1 VTSAPLRGTLPAEI
15 LMRLVTFNSQG
26 AQRWGR
32 LAGETVVDL
41 SGAGIAQSVLAL
53 LEAGD
58 AALAAARTADGPRLA
73 LADVKLHAPVLRP
86 PKILGI
92 GLNYADHAR
101 ETNQKTPEVPLVFNK
116 QVTATSGPFD
126 PIVRPRVS
134 QQLDYEGE
142 LGFVIGRRCRF
153 VPRAQARDAIAGFV
167 VVNDVSVRDWQRRT
181 PTMTMG
187 KSFDTHC
194 PFGPALVTRDEVANE
209 GALEIST
216 WVNGERRQHSHT
228 DQLIFDCA
236 ALIEHLS
243 TAFTLEPGDLVSTGT
258 PAGVAVAMNPPR
270 WLVPGDVVRVEIA
283 GLGAIENRVVDEA
296 P

>member
-1 VTSAPLRGTLPAEI
+1 
-15 LMRLVTFNSQG
+15 MRLVTFSHQG
-26 AQRWGR
+26 ALRWGR
-32 LAGETVVDL
+32 VEGDSVVDL
-41 SGAGIAQSVLAL
+41 SGAALPKSVLAL

-58 AALAAARTADGPRLA
+58 GALAAARSASGPRLA
-73 LADVKLHAPVLRP
+73 LRDVRLHAPVLRP

-126 PIVRPRVS
+126 AIVRPRVS
-134 QQLDYEGE
+134 QHLDYEGE
-142 LGFVIGRRCRF
+142 LGFVIGRRCRH
-153 VPRAQARDAIAGFV
+153 VPRASARDVIAGFV

-194 PFGPALVTRDEVANE
+194 PFGPALALRDEVPDE
-209 GALEIST
+209 GALAIST
-216 WVNGERRQHSHT
+216 FVNGERRQHSNT

-243 TAFTLEPGDLVSTGT
+243 TAFTLEPGDLVTTGT
-258 PAGVAVAMNPPR
+258 PAGVAVAMNPPK
-270 WLVPGDVVRVEIA
+270 WLVPGDVVRVEIE
-283 GLGAIENRVVDEA
+283 GLGAIENRVVDE
-296 P
+296 

>member
-1 VTSAPLRGTLPAEI
+1 VRFVSFTHQDTL
-15 LMRLVTFNSQG
+15 
-26 AQRWGR
+26 RWGR
-32 LAGETVVDL
+32 LEGDAIVDL
-41 SGAGIAQSVLAL
+41 SGAGVAPSVLAL
-53 LEAGD
+53 LEAGR
-58 AALAAARTADGPRLA
+58 AALATAQRASGPRIA
-73 LADVKLHAPVLRP
+73 RADVKLHAPVLRP

-101 ETNQKTPEVPLVFNK
+101 ETNQKTPEAPLVFNK

-126 PIVRPRVS
+126 AIVRPRVS
-134 QQLDYEGE
+134 QHLDYEGE
-142 LGFVIGRRCRF
+142 LGFVIGARCRH
-153 VPRAQARDAIAGFV
+153 VPRARARDVIAGFV

-194 PFGPALVTRDEVANE
+194 PFGPALVTADEVANE

-216 WVNGERRQHSHT
+216 WVNGERRQHSNT
-228 DQLIFDCA
+228 NQLIFDCA

-258 PAGVAVAMNPPR
+258 PAGVAVAMNPPK

-283 GLGAIENRVVDEA
+283 GLGAIENRVVDEG
-296 P
+296 

>member
-1 VTSAPLRGTLPAEI
+1 V
-15 LMRLVTFNSQG
+15 RLVSFTSLG
-26 AQRWGR
+26 ALRWGR
-32 LAGETVVDL
+32 LEDDTVVDL
-41 SGAGIAQSVLAL
+41 SGAALPRGVLAL

-58 AALAAARTADGPRLA
+58 AALAEARRASGPRLA
-73 LADVKLHAPVLRP
+73 LRDVRLHAPVLRP

-101 ETNQKTPEVPLVFNK
+101 ETNQKPPDVPLVFNK
-116 QVTATSGPFD
+116 QVTAASGPFD

-134 QQLDYEGE
+134 HALDYEGE
-142 LGFVIGRRCRF
+142 LGFVIGKRCRH
-153 VPRAQARDAIAGFV
+153 VPRAGARDVIAGFV

-194 PFGPALVTRDEVANE
+194 PFGPALVTRDELANE
-209 GALEIST
+209 GKLEIST
-216 WVNGERRQHSHT
+216 FVNGERRQHSNT

-258 PAGVAVAMNPPR
+258 PAGVAVAMNPPK
-270 WLVPGDVVRVEIA
+270 WLVPGDLVRVEIE
-283 GLGAIENRVVDEA
+283 GLGAIENRVVDE
-296 P
+296 

>member
-1 VTSAPLRGTLPAEI
+1 
-15 LMRLVTFNSQG
+15 MRLVTFSHQG
-26 AQRWGR
+26 ALRWGR
-32 LAGETVVDL
+32 VEGDSVVDL
-41 SGAGIAQSVLAL
+41 SGAALPKSVLAL

-58 AALAAARTADGPRLA
+58 GALAAARSASGPRLA
-73 LADVKLHAPVLRP
+73 LRDVRLHAPVLRP

-126 PIVRPRVS
+126 AIVRPRVS
-134 QQLDYEGE
+134 QHLDYEGE
-142 LGFVIGRRCRF
+142 LGFVIGRRCRH
-153 VPRAQARDAIAGFV
+153 VPRASARDVIAGFV

-194 PFGPALVTRDEVANE
+194 PFGPALALRDEVPDE
-209 GALEIST
+209 GALAIST
-216 WVNGERRQHSHT
+216 FVNGERRQHSNT
-228 DQLIFDCA
+228 DQLIFDCT

-243 TAFTLEPGDLVSTGT
+243 TAFTLEPGDLVTTGT
-258 PAGVAVAMNPPR
+258 PAGVAVAMNPPK
-270 WLVPGDVVRVEIA
+270 WLVPGDVVRVEIE
-283 GLGAIENRVVDEA
+283 GLGAIENRVVDE
-296 P
+296 

>member
-1 VTSAPLRGTLPAEI
+1 
-15 LMRLVTFNSQG
+15 MRLVSFTSQG
-26 AQRWGR
+26 SLRWGR
-32 LAGETVVDL
+32 LDGDAVVDL
-41 SGAGIAQSVLAL
+41 ASAALPKSVLAL
-53 LEAGD
+53 LEAGG
-58 AALAAARTADGPRLA
+58 AALAAARNTSGPRLA
-73 LADVKLHAPVLRP
+73 LADVRLHAPVLRP

-92 GLNYADHAR
+92 GLNYADHAK

-126 PIVRPRVS
+126 AIVRPRVS
-134 QQLDYEGE
+134 QHLDYEGE
-142 LGFVIGRRCRF
+142 LGFVIGKRCRH
-153 VPRAQARDAIAGFV
+153 VPRARARDVIAGFV

-194 PFGPALVTRDEVANE
+194 PFGPALVTRDEVADE
-209 GALEIST
+209 SALEIST
-216 WVNGERRQHSHT
+216 WVNGERRQHSNT
-228 DQLIFDCA
+228 NQLIFDCA

-283 GLGAIENRVVDEA
+283 GLGAIENRVEDEGA
-296 P
+296 

>member
-1 VTSAPLRGTLPAEI
+1 V
-15 LMRLVTFNSQG
+15 RLVSFTSQG
-26 AQRWGR
+26 SLRWGR
-32 LAGETVVDL
+32 LEGDEVVDL
-41 SGAGIAQSVLAL
+41 SGAALAGSVLAL
-53 LEAGD
+53 LQAGD
-58 AALAAARTADGPRLA
+58 GAQAAARRVRGPRLA

-101 ETNQKTPEVPLVFNK
+101 ETNQRTPEVPIVFNK

-134 QQLDYEGE
+134 QALDYEGE
-142 LGFVIGRRCRF
+142 LGFVIGQRCRH
-153 VPRAQARDAIAGFV
+153 VPRGRAREMIAGFV

-181 PTMTMG
+181 PTLTMG

-194 PFGPALVTRDEVANE
+194 PFGPALVTRDEVADE
-209 GALEIST
+209 GALEITT
-216 WVNGERRQHSHT
+216 WVNGERRQHSST
-228 DQLIFDCA
+228 SQLIFDCA

-243 TAFTLEPGDLVSTGT
+243 AAFTLEPGDLVSTGT
-258 PAGVAVAMNPPR
+258 PAGVAGAMNPPK

-283 GLGAIENRVVDEA
+283 GIGAIENRVEDE
-296 P
+296 PPP